1 MDNGMTTADLLR
13 LIGLM
18 SVFVGIAWAIQI
30 LGFPV
35 GSTASRLMWVM
46 AAGSVS
52 GAGVGL
58 VLTAGSL
65 ADDSEA
71 VALKV

>member
-1 MDNGMTTADLLR
+1 MENGMTTADLVR

-18 SVFVGIAWAIQI
+18 GVGVGIAWAVQI
-30 LGFPV
+30 VGFPV
-35 GSTASRLMWVM
+35 GTAVSRLMWVM
-46 AAGSVS
+46 AAASFS

-65 ADDSEA
+65 VDDGA
-71 VALKV
+71 AAIKA

>member
-1 MDNGMTTADLLR
+1 MENGMTTADLVR

-18 SVFVGIAWAIQI
+18 GVGVGIAWAVQI
-30 LGFPV
+30 LGFYEGSAV
-35 GSTASRLMWVM
+35 GRLMWVI
-46 AAGSVS
+46 AAASFS

-65 ADDSEA
+65 VDDEA
-71 VALKV
+71 AAVKA